1 MALVRLSNVTVEFP
15 IYEANAR
22 SLRSTVMRAAT
33 GGVLAEDAAHHVV
46 VRALDRVSFELHEGD
61 RVGLVGHNGSG
72 KSTLLRVIAGVYEP
86 VSGSVQ
92 VNGTLASMLNVWLG
106 MNVDATGLENIYL
119 RASVLGM
126 RRREVD
132 ALVSEIT
139 AFAGLGDYINMPL
152 RTYSSGMM
160 MRLAFAVSTSVNADI
175 VLMDE
180 WLSAGDASFTHQA
193 EERLHDMLDRTKVL
207 VVASHNEALIRKSCN
222 KIMRL
227 EHGVIADFGPI
238 EPEKQDTPQQVQ
250 NQSQEV
256 HG

>member
-1 MALVRLSNVTVEFP
+1 MTLVRVSDVTVEFP

-22 SLRSTVMRAAT
+22 SLRSAMMRAAT

-86 VSGSVQ
+86 VSGTVQ
-92 VNGTLASMLNVWLG
+92 IQGTVASMLNVWLG

-119 RASVLGM
+119 RARVLGM

-132 ALVSEIT
+132 RMVSEIE
-139 AFAGLGDYINMPL
+139 AFAGLGDYIHMPL

-160 MRLAFAVSTSVNADI
+160 MRLAFAVSTSVNADV

-180 WLSAGDASFTHQA
+180 WLSAGDASFA
-193 EERLHDMLDRTKVL
+193 EKAQERLNEMLDRTKVL
-207 VVASHNEALIRKSCN
+207 IVASHNETLIRRSCN

-227 EHGVIADFGPI
+227 EHGAIADFGPI
-238 EPEKQDTPQQVQ
+238 EPIPAVPAQPVVNQD
-250 NQSQEV
+250 QEV

>member
-1 MALVRLSNVTVEFP
+1 MTLVSASNVSVEFP

-86 VSGSVQ
+86 VSGSVHVQ
-92 VNGTLASMLNVWLG
+92 GTIASMMNVWLG
-106 MNVDATGLENIYL
+106 MNMDATGLENIYL
-119 RASVLGM
+119 RARVLGM

-132 ALVSEIT
+132 RLVDDIG
-139 AFAGLGDYINMPL
+139 AFAGLGDYIHVPI

-160 MRLAFAVSTSVNADI
+160 MRLAFAVSTSVNADV

-180 WLSAGDASFTHQA
+180 WLSAGDASFTQKA

-207 VVASHNEALIRKSCN
+207 IVASHNDALIRKSCN

-227 EHGVIADFGPI
+227 EHGRIADFGPL
-238 EPEKQDTPQQVQ
+238 EPPAADAAVTAPPQD
-250 NQSQEV
+250 QEV